1 MLKVRHSA
9 FAFDGGP
16 TMRFSKNMVSM
27 LCLFWALQPF
37 YLNAQNLRENEIFSL
52 DLDKSGSFLES
63 LGMEYSSI
71 EGGVLF
77 TFPESEHS
85 LFLRSANSEAV
96 VSEIEDMLLQE
107 SEDLADFFDGS
118 KVAAALPVY
127 DVSELIDVLLEQNIA
142 FLGPVVGTDGVYQLF
157 VSVPAVGYIDF
168 YSSKMPDQDHIGYVE
183 IWEQV
188 LDGVDPSQILL
199 QTPSVGTPSGEP
211 FNSVDTSVAQ
221 DLISVIQVTWGAN
234 IQSLSLGY
242 RSGREVSYG
251 YYHGPEDD
259 RVVLEEGEVIIDGF
273 VCEDNANLNGDK
285 LIKFMLLLTSS
296 GRQLSFGEISNE
308 CLMFNIPK
316 DHMVEG
322 FFGHFENYLN
332 QLGAVYTPVL

>member
-1 MLKVRHSA
+1 
-9 FAFDGGP
+9 
-16 TMRFSKNMVSM
+16 MRFSKNMFSM
-27 LCLFWALQPF
+27 LCFVWALQPF
-37 YLNAQNLRENEIFSL
+37 HLSAQNLRENEIFSL

-63 LGMEYSSI
+63 LGMEYSPI

-85 LFLRSANSEAV
+85 LFVRKADSEAV
-96 VSEIEDMLLQE
+96 VSEIEDRLLQE

-127 DVSELIDVLLEQNIA
+127 DVSELIDELLEQNIA

-157 VSVPAVGYIDF
+157 VLVPAIGYIDF

-188 LDGVDPSQILL
+188 LDGVDPSQILIR
-199 QTPSVGTPSGEP
+199 TPTVGTPIGEA
-211 FNSVDTSVAQ
+211 FNSVDANDTK
-221 DLISVIQVTWGAN
+221 DFISLIQVTWGAN

-251 YYHGPEDD
+251 YYHGPQDE
-259 RVVLEEGEVIIDGF
+259 RVILDEGEVIIDGF

-285 LIKFMLLLTSS
+285 LIKYMMLLTSS

-308 CLMFNIPK
+308 CLMFNIPQ

-332 QLGAVYTPVL
+332 QLGAVYTPVI